1 MTITINIDTILFL
14 LALLGCATLIALIL
28 LLKKLTAFI
37 SSVDALL
44 AQNST
49 NVGLAISKIPAILE
63 NVDSV
68 TDNAKEVSEVAADIS
83 NDISTAK
90 ETVKN
95 SIIMSAG
102 LAAKAKDHFKK
113 D

>member
-37 SSVDALL
+37 SSVE
-44 AQNST
+44 
-49 NVGLAISKIPAILE
+49 AILE

-95 SIIMSAG
+95 GIIMSAG

>member
-37 SSVDALL
+37 SSVEALL
-44 AQNST
+44 VQNST

-63 NVDSV
+63 NVDS
-68 TDNAKEVSEVAADIS
+68 AADIS

-95 SIIMSAG
+95 GIIMSAG

>member
-37 SSVDALL
+37 SSVEALL
-44 AQNST
+44 VQNST

-63 NVDSV
+63 NV
-68 TDNAKEVSEVAADIS
+68 DNAKEVSEVAADIS

-95 SIIMSAG
+95 GIIMSAG